1 MVGLGEIMFILKTEV
16 CQKVSPLVVHYELKG
31 IQYFTKEQEK
41 LARELY
47 DLAIQY
53 WKVEN
58 HNITVSLEEI
68 NWLEVK
74 ND

>member
-1 MVGLGEIMFILKTEV
+1 MFILKTEV
-16 CQKVSPLVVHYELKG
+16 RQKVSSLVVRYELEG

-47 DLAIQY
+47 DLATQY

>member
-1 MVGLGEIMFILKTEV
+1 MVRLGEIMFILKTEV
-16 CQKVSPLVVHYELKG
+16 RQKVSSLVVRYELEG

-47 DLAIQY
+47 DLATQY